1 MKKEN
6 YQLLLLLIMMYSG
19 SHFAW
24 SQERTFLKN
33 DISVGYGIGTSNEIL
48 DLAEDTFSS
57 LFTLGN
63 YWVDRDYT
71 GGFFLS
77 YKRQVSKR
85 IKVGG
90 SFVYEYSSGTTF
102 RKEDNTFKE
111 TGEVSANNYTIAA
124 EGNYLY
130 LNHTKFQLYSG
141 IGAGVSF
148 AKEKYSPN
156 EPSSGSD
163 DDSLSHFNFHLNAI
177 GLRYGNK
184 LGVFAE
190 AGFGYKGIIN
200 MGASYRF

>member
-1 MKKEN
+1 M
-6 YQLLLLLIMMYSG
+6 
-19 SHFAW
+19 
-24 SQERTFLKN
+24 
-33 DISVGYGIGTSNEIL
+33 
-48 DLAEDTFSS
+48 
-57 LFTLGN
+57 
-63 YWVDRDYT
+63 
-71 GGFFLS
+71 
-77 YKRQVSKR
+77 
-85 IKVGG
+85 GG

-148 AKEKYSPN
+148 AKEKYNPN

-190 AGFGYKGIIN
+190 AGFGYKGIIRVCKLN
-200 MGASYRF
+200 SV